1 MASLRQLE
9 KPEFCP
15 PQACTLMARTQ
26 INLYLEIL
34 CAPGILLKPDPCRLS
49 PS

>member
-9 KPEFCP
+9 KPEFRP
-15 PQACTLMARTQ
+15 TQACTLMARTQ

-34 CAPGILLKPDPCRLS
+34 GEVQFAPLGSC
-49 PS
+49 